1 MIDPAYCSLL
11 ARYNQW
17 MNRKLYQSCGELTE
31 AQCKQDVG
39 AFFGSIQA
47 TLNHLLYA
55 DTIWTRRFT
64 GRPLDGLHARME
76 FHPDLSA
83 LRAMRDIF
91 DQEIIDWAGKVAQPW
106 LAADFSYTRQADGVA
121 VTRPAWVLVTH
132 MFNHQTHHRGQITT
146 MLKQFGLDP
155 GVTDLAAMPL

>member
-1 MIDPAYCSLL
+1 
-11 ARYNQW
+11 
-17 MNRKLYQSCGELTE
+17 
-31 AQCKQDVG
+31 
-39 AFFGSIQA
+39 
-47 TLNHLLYA
+47 
-55 DTIWTRRFT
+55 FT

-132 MFNHQTHHRGQITT
+132 RFNHQTHHRGQITT
-146 MLKQFGLDP
+146 MLKQFGL
-155 GVTDLAAMPL
+155 